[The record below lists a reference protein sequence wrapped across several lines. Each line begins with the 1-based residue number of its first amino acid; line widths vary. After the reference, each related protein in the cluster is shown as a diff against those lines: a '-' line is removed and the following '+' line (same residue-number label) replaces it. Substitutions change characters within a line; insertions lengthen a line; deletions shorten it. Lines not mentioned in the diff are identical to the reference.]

1 MPSNWKPSLTTSLWV
16 TVILSKLR
24 DLNNSDTDYDLYL
37 LNSNVYNLPVFPTTL
52 AKDVDRDP
60 LPVPASTTT
69 NPGLILSLYK
79 IAETSGVNNICVLLA
94 NVSVTR
100 VGDGFNT

>member
-1 MPSNWKPSLTTSLWV
+1 M

-24 DLNNSDTDYDLYL
+24 VLNNSATDSDLYL
-37 LNSNVYNLPVFPTTL
+37 LNSNVYNLPVAPMTL
-52 AKDVDRDP
+52 EKDVDSDP
-60 LPVPASTTT
+60 LPVPASTTI

-100 VGDGFNT
+100 VGDGFKT